1 MSEGLKRRLPA
12 LAMVSLDT
20 QGNTAR
26 VGELLGRVLTA
37 HAGSKALIAAMDD
50 TTALAAKAALEGTGR
65 LADGAIVGH
74 GVDRSI
80 HGGMSD
86 RKELDPN
93 NRGSIV
99 LGSVAFYL
107 DRYGYDVLPLAVRML
122 RGETVPMRTVTRHK
136 LITAAN
142 VFIEYPPY
150 DMQ

>member
-1 MSEGLKRRLPA
+1 
-12 LAMVSLDT
+12 MVALDT

-80 HGGMSD
+80 HGGM
-86 RKELDPN
+86 RDPQALGPN
-93 NRGSIV
+93 TRCRIV
-99 LGSVAFYL
+99 LGSGPFSL
-107 DRYGYDVLPLAVRML
+107 DRRVYCS
-122 RGETVPMRTVTRHK
+122 
-136 LITAAN
+136 
-142 VFIEYPPY
+142 
-150 DMQ
+150 